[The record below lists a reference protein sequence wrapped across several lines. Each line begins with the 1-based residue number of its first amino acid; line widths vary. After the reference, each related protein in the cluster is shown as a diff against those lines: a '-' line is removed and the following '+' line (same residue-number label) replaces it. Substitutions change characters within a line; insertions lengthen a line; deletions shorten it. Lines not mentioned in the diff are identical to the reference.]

1 MNDVGVWFFSV
12 CAALTVSIFAA
23 IGLIALAGRRPKIG
37 DEHDWFV

>member
-1 MNDVGVWFFSV
+1 VDDVGVWFFSV

-23 IGLIALAGRRPKIG
+23 IGLVALAGRRLKSG